1 MSMVSAPN
9 LSEESD
15 SDHASFEPNRKPVPR
30 APTQLKSSTANPNN
44 IQTNVRCSESTLSDN
59 NSSRTTSGNLNL
71 PMTGSSPIF
80 SKASKN
86 TEGHVDQSISKSP
99 RCKSSAQN
107 SDNHA
112 SLETA
117 RNLSQAAERG
127 SSSDSTSNTDTSDS
141 ESSSEEEENGK
152 NNNKSRQNSEA
163 AATSI
168 KSLVTGASPSKPIPN
183 EEFGRL
189 PSAVG
194 RNTIPRNSPFD
205 PNNANFASLESNGN
219 IGDPEASEQEAENDG
234 DGEGYGLD
242 VFYKKVIKST
252 HSPHSQP
259 SPKIFQVSQ
268 YKYLFGLL
276 KLYI

>member
-1 MSMVSAPN
+1 MVSAPN

-15 SDHASFEPNRKPVPR
+15 SDHASFEPNLKHVPR
-30 APTQLKSSTANPNN
+30 ATTQQKSSSTSYPNN
-44 IQTNVRCSESTLSDN
+44 MQTNVRCSESKLSDN
-59 NSSRTTSGNLNL
+59 NSSKISSGNLNL
-71 PMTGSSPIF
+71 PITGSSPIL
-80 SKASKN
+80 SKN
-86 TEGHVDQSISKSP
+86 TECHVDQSISKSP
-99 RCKSSAQN
+99 RCKASAQN

-117 RNLSQAAERG
+117 RNLSQAAERN

-152 NNNKSRQNSEA
+152 DKSRQNSET

-168 KSLVTGASPSKPIPN
+168 KSSVTGASPPKPISN
-183 EEFGRL
+183 EESGRL
-189 PSAVG
+189 TSAVG
-194 RNTIPRNSPFD
+194 RNTLSRNSPFD
-205 PNNANFASLESNGN
+205 PNNANFAILESSSN
-219 IGDPEASEQEAENDG
+219 IGDRDESEQEAENDG

-268 YKYLFGLL
+268 YKYLPGKL
-276 KLYI
+276 KPYI